1 MPLDKAGLWRQRGFL
16 PWLRREIP
24 RRPCSRPDLVC
35 REARARPD
43 PALFSSRSAEASR
56 GRMPR
61 PERHSSLTR
70 KEESPPPS
78 SLPPFRPHIRRGV
91 LRGGL
96 SAMTASLDPQDYM
109 EGLNHSVVVSDHPTS
124 PDPALLMSDVQSSP
138 SCQRP
143 FKAACTFSS
152 NSSIL
157 RRESPTHEHI
167 WQQDTS
173 TSSIMSQ
180 FSEMNHGKLLGSYST
195 SHEFTAPVQD
205 GSLLCHFQNK
215 GPPTGS
221 LKSLKNSSADQQQ
234 NSEGNASIQDFLN
247 FGSCSV
253 NSSQSPLGKKQS
265 AFLPRGNGSP
275 KMSKSPV
282 DSSFLTQS
290 FLASTPR
297 PNSQNSPNEQSQGV
311 NMPPH
316 PSLQEKRRTSEGD
329 CSFRSISPSSGFS
342 SPHSGSSIG
351 IPFPDVLP
359 DFSKVVS
366 TSSLQGNTNDKH
378 VTVKFVQDTSKF
390 WYKPDIS
397 REQAIDVLKDKEAG
411 SFVVRDSHSFRGAYG
426 LAMKVATPPPSVLQL
441 NKKVGDLSNELVR
454 HFLIE
459 CTHKGVRLKG
469 CPNEPYFGSLAALVY
484 QHSITPLALPC
495 KLLILDKDP
504 LEEVSEM
511 APQTAANSATDLLK
525 QGAACNVWY
534 LNSVE
539 LESLTGYQAIQ
550 KALSLTLS
558 QEPPPSF
565 TVVHFKVSTQG
576 ITLTDNQRKLFFRRH
591 YPVNTVI
598 FCALDP
604 QDRKWMKDGPS
615 AKVFGFVARKQGSA
629 TDNVCHLFAQH
640 DPEQPASAI
649 VNFVSKVMIAS
660 QKKN

>member
-1 MPLDKAGLWRQRGFL
+1 
-16 PWLRREIP
+16 
-24 RRPCSRPDLVC
+24 
-35 REARARPD
+35 
-43 PALFSSRSAEASR
+43 
-56 GRMPR
+56 
-61 PERHSSLTR
+61 
-70 KEESPPPS
+70 
-78 SLPPFRPHIRRGV
+78 
-91 LRGGL
+91 
-96 SAMTASLDPQDYM
+96 MTASLDPQDYM

-124 PDPALLMSDVQSSP
+124 PDPTLLMSDVQSSP

-143 FKAACTFSS
+143 FTAACTFSS

-157 RRESPTHEHI
+157 RRDSPTSEHI
-167 WQQDTS
+167 WQQGTS

-180 FSEMNHGKLLGSYST
+180 FSETNHGKLLGSYST
-195 SHEFTAPVQD
+195 SHECTVPVQD

-215 GPPTGS
+215 GPQTGS

-234 NSEGNASIQDFLN
+234 NSEDSTSIQAFLN
-247 FGSCSV
+247 FGGCSAS
-253 NSSQSPLGKKQS
+253 SSQSLLGKKQF
-265 AFLPRGNGSP
+265 AFLPHDNGSP
-275 KMSKSPV
+275 KISKSPV
-282 DSSFLTQS
+282 DSSFSTHS

-297 PNSQNSPNEQSQGV
+297 PNSQNSPNEQNQGV
-311 NMPPH
+311 TIPPH
-316 PSLQEKRRTSEGD
+316 PTLQEKKRTSEG
-329 CSFRSISPSSGFS
+329 SISPSSSGFS
-342 SPHSGSSIG
+342 SPHSGSSIS

-359 DFSKVVS
+359 DFSKGVS
-366 TSSLQGNTNDKH
+366 TSSLQENTNDKH

-390 WYKPDIS
+390 WYKPEIS
-397 REQAIDVLKDKEAG
+397 REQAIDVLKDKEPG

-426 LAMKVATPPPSVLQL
+426 LAMKVAIPPPSVLQL